1 MLLANLPR
9 RGLKLRDLNGRRRCR
24 HREGRTDK
32 PRQSPADA
40 ALDPCLAVHSPRPSK
55 HGSAHLG
62 PSAGSPQQQGRQ
74 RDNPTLYLWQ
84 RFCCVSVCR
93 RAVRLTRAT
102 GHGTVPAMTDMV
114 SGPHVHAQADGA
126 IVSEEELKLLRALE
140 QLWQQKLG
148 EKDEEVARLSGRLRR
163 AETERD
169 VLRNSLRAVWARL
182 GEEPRGPS
190 PGETQVEPSPVP
202 MESAMTSFDTGGT
215 PREGIAA
222 RAMAPTGGRFRSPEV
237 VARVVRE
244 AGRPL
249 TRTEIREEM
258 ERRGLIPTTWANP
271 QNATSTA
278 TLRAKQRGLIVE
290 VMPGSFGPPPELS
303 TDAGWA

>member
-1 MLLANLPR
+1 MGAAAAGIARGAPTSRARARLTQPWTRAWPSILPVPPSTVR
-9 RGLKLRDLNGRRRCR
+9 RIWDRQRGLRN
-24 HREGRTDK
+24 
-32 PRQSPADA
+32 
-40 ALDPCLAVHSPRPSK
+40 SK
-55 HGSAHLG
+55 EDSVTTLLCICGSI
-62 PSAGSPQQQGRQ
+62 SV
-74 RDNPTLYLWQ
+74 
-84 RFCCVSVCR
+84 CVSVCR
-93 RAVRLTRAT
+93 RAVRLTPAT

-202 MESAMTSFDTGGT
+202 TESAMTSFDTGGT